1 MTDKAIEAACFAYR
15 NANTCHQA
23 EAMRAAILA
32 YEQAMW
38 RPIEEAPK
46 DGGRFLV
53 ATTQQLVHEA
63 YYLDNSLTPWPWKGI
78 KPASCKILMNL
89 FKPTH
94 YRPLPPPPGKE
105 G

>member
-1 MTDKAIEAACFAYR
+1 MTDKAIDAACSAYVEHER
-15 NANTCHQA
+15 YGL
-23 EAMRAAILA
+23 EESMRAAIAA
-32 YEQAMW
+32 YEQALW

-46 DGGRFLV
+46 DGGRFLI